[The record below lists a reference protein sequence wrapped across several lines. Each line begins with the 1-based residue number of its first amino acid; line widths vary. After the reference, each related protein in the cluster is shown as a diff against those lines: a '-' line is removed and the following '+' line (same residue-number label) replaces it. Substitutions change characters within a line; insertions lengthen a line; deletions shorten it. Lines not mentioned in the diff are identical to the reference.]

1 MISVNPM
8 NYKESGVDIKLETL
22 GLDIFIDNIKQSL
35 SHIKSGVGKVFDDIG
50 YFANVINLT
59 NDLSLVVSVDGVGTK
74 VLIAQMMD
82 KYDTIGIDCIAM
94 NINDIICL
102 GAKPISFLDYIALQ
116 SPRLEL
122 MEQLSRGL
130 LEGARMANITIPG
143 GETAQVRDL
152 IKGVRDNFGF
162 DMAGFGLGIINPN
175 KIINGDN
182 IEIGDSIIGI
192 QSSGLHSNGYSL
204 ARKVLLDSNKYT
216 VNSYIPELQMTL
228 GEELLK
234 PTIIYS
240 PMTSEILHEN
250 IDVKAFINITGDG
263 MMNMVRVKKNNIRF
277 AIDYLPDPLPIFKLI
292 QEEGSISDAVMYNTF
307 NMNIGFVVI
316 VDPSDEEKLGETI
329 DRFGFKHWKIGR
341 IEKADIK
348 KVNIFPKR
356 LIGYRRELNEW
367 EDF

>member
-1 MISVNPM
+1 M
-8 NYKESGVDIKLETL
+8 NYKDSGVDIKLETL
-22 GLDIFIDNIKQSL
+22 GLDIFIDNIKQSFNN
-35 SHIKSGVGKVFDDIG
+35 IPSGVGKVFDDIG

-59 NDLSLVVSVDGVGTK
+59 NDMSLVVSADGVGTK
-74 VLIAQMMD
+74 VLITQMMN

-116 SPRLEL
+116 SPQLEL
-122 MEQLSRGL
+122 MQQLSLGL
-130 LEGARMANITIPG
+130 LKGAQMAGITIPG

-152 IKGVRDNFGF
+152 IKGVRNNFGF
-162 DMAGFGLGIINPN
+162 DIAGFGIGIVNPE
-175 KIINGDN
+175 KIINGSD
-182 IEIGDSIIGI
+182 IKIGDSIIGI
-192 QSSGLHSNGYSL
+192 ESSGLHSNGYSL

-216 VNSYIPELQMTL
+216 VDSYIPELQMTL

-240 PMTSEILHEN
+240 SMVNEILHED
-250 IDVKAFINITGDG
+250 IDVKALINITGDG
-263 MMNMVRVKKNNIRF
+263 MMNMVRVKRDNIRF
-277 AIDYLPDPLPIFKLI
+277 AIDYLPDPPPIFKLI
-292 QEEGSISDAVMYNTF
+292 QKEGNVSDAEMYNIF
-307 NMNIGFVVI
+307 NMGIGFVTV
-316 VDPSDEEKLGETI
+316 VSQEDEEKIKDTI
-329 DRFGFKHWKIGR
+329 SRFDLKCWKIGR